1 MVRRLAELERL
12 QGEDSRFTR
21 GALDRLKNDFIDL
34 LKRHSL
40 DMEQDSLHGSVN
52 HMGRKRRDPLQ

>member
-1 MVRRLAELERL
+1 
-12 QGEDSRFTR
+12 
-21 GALDRLKNDFIDL
+21 L